1 MTIDDTSSDLVLP
14 TFAVLARFRERAET
28 GEQALSQVAERLRS
42 HDEPVHEIEIERQ
55 ESDDE
60 WMVVAR
66 FVLVSIDPATAVAG
80 LSETLTAAGTPP
92 DEVWAGQ
99 QLA

>member
-14 TFAVLARFRERAET
+14 TFAVLARFRERADS
-28 GEQALSQVAERLRS
+28 GERALAQVAERLRS
-42 HDEPVHEIEIERQ
+42 HHEPVHEVELERQ
-55 ESDDE
+55 ETDGE

-80 LSETLTAAGTPP
+80 LSETLTAAGLPP
-92 DEVWAGQ
+92 DEVWAAQ
-99 QLA
+99 QLG